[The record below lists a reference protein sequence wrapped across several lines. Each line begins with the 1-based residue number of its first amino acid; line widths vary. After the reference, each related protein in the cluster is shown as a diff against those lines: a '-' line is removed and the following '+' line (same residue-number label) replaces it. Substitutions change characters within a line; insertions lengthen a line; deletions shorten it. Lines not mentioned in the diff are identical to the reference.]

1 LEKRNKF
8 AIMDDDDIFSSKSQ
22 NKSNV
27 EEINEMMK
35 TLQSLNTNE

>member
-1 LEKRNKF
+1 
-8 AIMDDDDIFSSKSQ
+8 MDDDDIFSSKSQ

>member
-1 LEKRNKF
+1 
-8 AIMDDDDIFSSKSQ
+8 MDDDDIFSSKSQ
-22 NKSNV
+22 NKSNI